1 MLRDNRRF
9 LQAGRSSDLEIAAA
23 PPLPAPDTGAVARE
37 KPFPPYSGGTV
48 QDLHLFPYSPRVP
61 PGRKKS
67 CGPEMQGTCVY
78 WVAAFFAS
86 LRIAYRERSVNPAA
100 AGQERGEDG
109 ILPEKRKISQ
119 TT

>member
-61 PGRKKS
+61 PGRK
-67 CGPEMQGTCVY
+67 
-78 WVAAFFAS
+78 
-86 LRIAYRERSVNPAA
+86 NPAGLKSRA
-100 AGQERGEDG
+100 PACIGLLRFLFLLG
-109 ILPEKRKISQ
+109 
-119 TT
+119 